1 MLNGPKIMALVL
13 LLITTSVSALG
24 IGEITLSSQLNQNL
38 EAKIPLIIAPGEKIS
53 NLIVKLA
60 PPEKFTEAGVTWTP
74 FLPKIKF
81 ETITGANNSTIIKLT
96 SNEAV
101 KEPYLNFLLQVLW
114 QNGSLYRE
122 FTVLI
127 DPPASYNPQPVSSA
141 SDQLISNYTS
151 LIQSPELDTS
161 VYGPT
166 NKNDTLWKI
175 AEQTSLQANVSV
187 EQMMLA
193 IYAANPRAFYKE
205 NIHALL
211 AGIKLKIPEREIALK
226 ISRKRA
232 LEEYYLQTAA
242 WKNLQAPL
250 SNEPPLSTQTL
261 PDKQLTLTA
270 PSQEEALDTEVITSQ
285 SKKIADQNKDEI
297 QTTNLVKE
305 IVRTDAFLD
314 NELKIRIL
322 TLEKQLSDMQQ
333 MLASKDQQLV
343 ALQAQLQVKASPP
356 FGEVKK
362 SLPLPNNFPITQT
375 ESGQKKSDNTLV
387 IFIVFSAI
395 TLALTGWLLW
405 RKHMKQ
411 STKSDISASSNV
423 IFDVSNTTQTD
434 SEKIPPFF
442 DETTIDA
449 TDKADKDQNEINP
462 LAIADIYLA
471 YGRYE
476 QAEELIRD
484 EIKDNPDNDELLLK
498 LLEIYYLANKMEA
511 FEAFAAKL
519 ASAGRKKDV
528 EFWRTVTQMG
538 SEICKDSVLFNHQFP
553 IENIPHEIRDIPITH
568 GDYLPMVTPVSN
580 ILSDNSVINHDQN
593 QSNSVEFDISSPVLK
608 QNEDE
613 IGNTSVI
620 NQNDEA
626 SSLNNSNTN
635 NPLQRNFYGTPIG
648 SQINNEQMTHF
659 DLTDMDEMETKLDLA
674 KAYIDM
680 SDIGSAKEMIAGVI
694 MKGTEQQQLIAKN
707 LLQDLKL

>member
-141 SDQLISNYTS
+141 SDQLNSYHTS

-250 SNEPPLSTQTL
+250 SNDPPLSTQTL

-270 PSQEEALDTEVITSQ
+270 PSIYRVA
-285 SKKIADQNKDEI
+285 
-297 QTTNLVKE
+297 
-305 IVRTDAFLD
+305 R
-314 NELKIRIL
+314 
-322 TLEKQLSDMQQ
+322 KQ
-333 MLASKDQQLV
+333 
-343 ALQAQLQVKASPP
+343 
-356 FGEVKK
+356 
-362 SLPLPNNFPITQT
+362 
-375 ESGQKKSDNTLV
+375 
-387 IFIVFSAI
+387 
-395 TLALTGWLLW
+395 
-405 RKHMKQ
+405 
-411 STKSDISASSNV
+411 
-423 IFDVSNTTQTD
+423 
-434 SEKIPPFF
+434 
-442 DETTIDA
+442 
-449 TDKADKDQNEINP
+449 
-462 LAIADIYLA
+462 
-471 YGRYE
+471 
-476 QAEELIRD
+476 
-484 EIKDNPDNDELLLK
+484 
-498 LLEIYYLANKMEA
+498 
-511 FEAFAAKL
+511 
-519 ASAGRKKDV
+519 
-528 EFWRTVTQMG
+528 
-538 SEICKDSVLFNHQFP
+538 
-553 IENIPHEIRDIPITH
+553 
-568 GDYLPMVTPVSN
+568 
-580 ILSDNSVINHDQN
+580 
-593 QSNSVEFDISSPVLK
+593 
-608 QNEDE
+608 
-613 IGNTSVI
+613 
-620 NQNDEA
+620 
-626 SSLNNSNTN
+626 
-635 NPLQRNFYGTPIG
+635 
-648 SQINNEQMTHF
+648 
-659 DLTDMDEMETKLDLA
+659 
-674 KAYIDM
+674 
-680 SDIGSAKEMIAGVI
+680 
-694 MKGTEQQQLIAKN
+694 
-707 LLQDLKL
+707 